1 MTIIDRIRKAETI
14 LIVCHIRPDGDCLGA
29 GFSLKKI
36 AENLGKKVDF
46 VSDSDKPKQYSFIDG
61 FDSLND
67 VKYDGYD
74 LGIAVD
80 CGDDARLGKYLI
92 PFKKCKHTINIDH
105 HGTNNYFAEENY
117 VEPYISSTCELLF
130 SIIENENVIDKE
142 IATLLYLGLSTD
154 TGNFMHNN
162 TAPSSLLVASKLL
175 ALGADLQLIINGFY
189 KNNTKNKLALISK
202 AIASMRF
209 FHDDEVVV
217 ITITAKDLSD
227 CGCVMADTEGVI
239 DYGMSIGSVKAA
251 VCMTEQ
257 RERSYKVSFR
267 SKEPDVAAA
276 AGVFGGGGHK
286 MAAGCVA
293 NGYYE
298 DVVRKVV
305 KAVTDGMN

>member
-29 GFSLKKI
+29 GFSLKKV

-46 VSDSDKPKQYSFIDG
+46 VSDSDKPRQYAFIDG
-61 FDSLND
+61 YETLNE
-67 VKYDGYD
+67 KCYDKYD

-80 CGDDARLGKYLI
+80 CGDDARLGKYLL
-92 PFKKCKHTINIDH
+92 PFKKCQYTINIDH
-105 HGTNNYFAEENY
+105 HGTNNHFAKENI
-117 VEPYISSTCELLF
+117 VEPYTSSTCEMVFKLL
-130 SIIENENVIDKE
+130 ENENVIDGE

-154 TGNFMHNN
+154 TGNFMHTN
-162 TAPSSLLVASKLL
+162 TSSSALMVASKLL
-175 ALGADLQLIINGFY
+175 SLGADLQKIVNGFY

-202 AIASMRF
+202 ALSSMRF

-217 ITITAKDLSD
+217 ITITAKDLTN
-227 CGCVMADTEGVI
+227 CGCVMADTEGII

-251 VCMTEQ
+251 ICMTEQ

-267 SKEPDVAAA
+267 SKEPDVALA